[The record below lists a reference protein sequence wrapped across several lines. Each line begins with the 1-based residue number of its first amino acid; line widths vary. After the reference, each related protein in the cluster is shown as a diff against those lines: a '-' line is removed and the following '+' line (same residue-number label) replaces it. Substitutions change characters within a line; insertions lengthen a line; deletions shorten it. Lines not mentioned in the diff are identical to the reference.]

1 MFAPDL
7 ADTISGMDPSNFEM
21 LSKVEAEHFWF
32 VVRNELIVGLIDRFF
47 PDARQFLE
55 VGCGTGS
62 VLQAIAGSRPW
73 NRLVGAELHPSGLV
87 YARTRLPS
95 NVEFVQMDARMIPGC
110 DIFELVGAF
119 DVIEHIADDEGVL
132 RGMRAA
138 TQIDGGI
145 IVAVPQHPWLW
156 SRADDIA
163 HHQRRYRRGE
173 LEAKLIR
180 SGFEVLFTSSF
191 TALLLPLMIASRWR
205 RSTRDDDVFREFR
218 LNHYLNHIFAM
229 ILRAEIRMTLAG
241 LNWFAGGS
249 RVVVGRAV

>member
-1 MFAPDL
+1 MFAPVL

-32 VVRNELIVGLIDRFF
+32 VVRNELIVGLIDTFF

-87 YARTRLPS
+87 HARTRLPS

-110 DIFELVGAF
+110 DIFDLVGAF
-119 DVIEHIADDEGVL
+119 DVLEHIADDEGVL

-218 LNHYLNHIFAM
+218 LNHYLNLIFAA